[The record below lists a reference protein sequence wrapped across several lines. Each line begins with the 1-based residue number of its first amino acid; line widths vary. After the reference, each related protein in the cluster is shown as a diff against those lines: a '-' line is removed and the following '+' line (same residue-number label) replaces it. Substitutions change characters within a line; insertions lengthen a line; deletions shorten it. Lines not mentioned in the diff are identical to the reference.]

1 MMNGTSS
8 GFQDLREGWMK
19 PHDVKVKE
27 EGLYWKGKFRS
38 ISLGTNGF
46 MFLQK
51 HDKLIRHAGKR
62 DRKMIKLLN

>member
-1 MMNGTSS
+1 
-8 GFQDLREGWMK
+8 MK

-46 MFLQK
+46 MFLQQ
-51 HDKLIRHAGKR
+51 HGKLIWHAGKR
-62 DRKMIKLLN
+62 DREMIKLLN